1 GLRTLR
7 VPRQLFTV
15 LHRRCVSHGHSHT
28 SEQPVWTIPLERFEK
43 ELAVFRRDQEAF
55 DRGLAPR

>member
-1 GLRTLR
+1 ML
-7 VPRQLFTV
+7 VA
-15 LHRRCVSHGHSHT
+15 HCHSHT
-28 SEQPVWTIPLERFEK
+28 DERPVYTIALPEFER